1 MGVISKQQQL
11 SGDQAADKPN
21 FSNGYRWYVV
31 AVLFVAYAFSAID
44 ARILTLMVAPIKQD
58 LQLTDFQISLLQGFA
73 FALLYSLAALPIGRM
88 VDCSPKRPALIVVG
102 VLVWSVMTMAC
113 GFAKNFMGLFLARVG
128 VGVGEATLSPS
139 AYSLISDYFPKEKR
153 ALAISFYAI
162 GYPIGGGLAL
172 ILGGL
177 LLDYF
182 TSMDPFDRGIF
193 GSFEPWQLVF
203 MAVALPGIIV
213 AGLVATIRD
222 PGRQESGVFVGN
234 SSVPIKQVYAYIASR
249 WKLYFILIGV
259 TALSGL
265 LAIGTSLW
273 YPTFLIRTYGMS
285 PLEVGFYYGTV
296 MLVCGTAG
304 TLAGGW
310 LSGYLQ
316 RRGNVDANL
325 KIMFFATV
333 LKALPLVIGPL
344 MPTATLALS
353 FVAIGTLIGQASQG
367 VILTAIQDVTP
378 NRLRGQVT
386 ALALLAVNLIGLGLG
401 SSIIAGLTDFV
412 FRDEQA
418 LRYSIA
424 LTGAVFLPIMA
435 LMLAGGMGIYRR
447 EMASM
452 ERSR

>member
-1 MGVISKQQQL
+1 
-11 SGDQAADKPN
+11 
-21 FSNGYRWYVV
+21 
-31 AVLFVAYAFSAID
+31 
-44 ARILTLMVAPIKQD
+44 
-58 LQLTDFQISLLQGFA
+58 
-73 FALLYSLAALPIGRM
+73 
-88 VDCSPKRPALIVVG
+88 
-102 VLVWSVMTMAC
+102 
-113 GFAKNFMGLFLARVG
+113 
-128 VGVGEATLSPS
+128 
-139 AYSLISDYFPKEKR
+139 
-153 ALAISFYAI
+153 
-162 GYPIGGGLAL
+162 
-172 ILGGL
+172 
-177 LLDYF
+177 
-182 TSMDPFDRGIF
+182 
-193 GSFEPWQLVF
+193 
-203 MAVALPGIIV
+203 V

-265 LAIGTSLW
+265 LAIGTALW

-285 PLEVGFYYGTV
+285 PLEVGFYYGTI